1 MNRPLAIVVAA
12 ACCLAVAL
20 AGATTNAQTPS
31 QDPRPTPMT
40 TFPEGAGKDVA
51 VRICSECH
59 PITNVTKHRESR
71 AGWGKILE
79 KMLGE
84 GAHIPDD
91 DWDTLVA
98 YLSVTLGTKVKIN
111 EATAA
116 VIADTFDIED
126 DLAAAVVRYRS
137 QKGPFKTWK
146 DVAAVPGIDAKRV
159 EEQKDNLIF
168 SGGLRPAGP
177 PIAVRSRGPVAPLRS
192 GGRAVGAPGVR

>member
-1 MNRPLAIVVAA
+1 MNRPFAIVVAG

-20 AGATTNAQTPS
+20 VGATTNAQTP
-31 QDPRPTPMT
+31 PPPAPMT

-71 AGWGKILE
+71 AGWGTILE
-79 KMLGE
+79 KMIGE

-91 DWDTLVA
+91 DWETLVA
-98 YLSVTLGTKVKIN
+98 YLSVTLGKKVKIN

-116 VIADTFDIED
+116 VIADTFDIDD
-126 DLAAAVVRYRS
+126 DLAAAVVKYRT

-146 DVAAVPGIDAKRV
+146 DVAAVPGMDAKRV

-168 SGGLRPAGP
+168 TGGLRPAGP
-177 PIAVRSRGPVAPLRS
+177 PSAVRSRGPRCPTPLR
-192 GGRAVGAPGVR
+192 RARRRRA

>member
-1 MNRPLAIVVAA
+1 MNRPFAIVVAG
-12 ACCLAVAL
+12 ACCLAVVL
-20 AGATTNAQTPS
+20 VGATTNAQTPP
-31 QDPRPTPMT
+31 PRPAPMT

-71 AGWGKILE
+71 TGWGKILE
-79 KMLGE
+79 KMIGE

-91 DWDTLVA
+91 DWETLVA
-98 YLSVTLGTKVKIN
+98 YLSVTLGKKVKIN

-116 VIADTFDIED
+116 IIAETFDIED
-126 DLAAAVVRYRS
+126 ELAAAVVKYRS

-159 EEQKDNLIF
+159 EEQKDNLDF
-168 SGGLRPAGP
+168 T
-177 PIAVRSRGPVAPLRS
+177 
-192 GGRAVGAPGVR
+192 VGAPGAGVR